1 MYDDL
6 KVLDVHAHVSVP
18 PIANNQVLSMLAT
31 NSAMRSP
38 FSGGSGMPPFGAP
51 VPEELFREA
60 AANHVRYIDERD
72 IDVQIIGPRPFM
84 VLGWMQPH
92 LVPAWARYVNDMIA
106 QQCRLFPDRFL
117 GACQLPQIADA
128 PDTTHCLEELQ
139 RCVDE
144 YGFVA
149 TYVSPD
155 PDGKRT
161 TPGMHEPYWYPLYE
175 QCERL
180 RLPIIVHGTNSQ
192 DPRYAV
198 VPHNYQLGF
207 VTEQYLATQFLGHSD
222 VFDRFPNLK
231 IIVCH
236 CGGALNR
243 FIPTDAHLPQ
253 RDLSENLFFDSC
265 GYDVHFLEAAIK
277 QRGVSQTCFGVE
289 APGSGRAVRPE
300 TGRTSDDLIPILRSF
315 DWLSEEDR
323 RAILHH
329 NPARVCPALAKV

>member
-18 PIANNQVLSMLAT
+18 PIANNLLLTMLAS

-38 FSGGSGMPPFGAP
+38 LSGGPGMPPFGT
-51 VPEELFREA
+51 VPEEQFRQA
-60 AANHVRYIDERD
+60 AAEHVRYIDERD

-92 LVPAWARYVNDMIA
+92 LIPAWARYVNDMIA
-106 QQCRLFPDRFL
+106 QQCRFYPDRFL
-117 GACQLPQIADA
+117 GACQLPQVAGA
-128 PDTTHCLEELQ
+128 PDTAHCLDELQ

-175 QCERL
+175 RCEQL
-180 RLPIIVHGTNSQ
+180 RLPVIVHGTNSA

-222 VFDRFPNLK
+222 VFDRFPDLK

-243 FIPTDAHLPQ
+243 FIPTDPHLPQ
-253 RDLSENLFFDSC
+253 RDLSGNLFFDSC
-265 GYDVHFLEAAIK
+265 GYDLHFLEAAIT
-277 QRGVSQTCFGVE
+277 QRGVSQVCFGVE

-300 TGRTSDDLIPILRSF
+300 TGRTSDDLIPVLRSF
-315 DWLSEEDR
+315 GWLSEEDR
-323 RAILHH
+323 RAIVHH
-329 NPARVCPALAKV
+329 NPARVCPALTKA

>member
-6 KVLDVHAHVSVP
+6 SVLDVHAHVSVP
-18 PIANNQVLSMLAT
+18 PLANNQLLSMLAT

-38 FSGGSGMPPFGAP
+38 LSGGDGMAPFGAP
-51 VPEELFREA
+51 LPEEQFRA
-60 AANHVRYIDERD
+60 AAAGHVSYIDERG

-84 VLGWMQPH
+84 MLGWMQPH
-92 LVPAWARYVNDMIA
+92 LIPAWARYVNDMIA
-106 QQCRLFPDRFL
+106 QQCRFFPDRFL
-117 GACQLPQIADA
+117 GACQLPQDATA
-128 PDTTHCLEELQ
+128 PDSAHMLGELQ

-161 TPGMHEPYWYPLYE
+161 TPGLHEPYWYPLYE
-175 QCERL
+175 KCEEL

-192 DPRYAV
+192 DRRYAV

-207 VTEQYLATQFLGHSD
+207 VIEQYLATQFLGHSD
-222 VFDRFPNLK
+222 VFDRFGALK
-231 IIVCH
+231 VIVCH

-253 RDLSENLFFDSC
+253 RDLSQNLFFDSC

-277 QRGVSQTCFGVE
+277 QRGVSQICFGVE

-300 TGRTSDDLIPILRSF
+300 TGRTCDDLIPVLRSF

-323 RAILHH
+323 RNIVHH
-329 NPARVCPALAKV
+329 NPARVVPALAKV